1 MSEDNNQVEEIEP
14 QEPNAEETPEES
26 SASKRAFFTRRNLGL
41 SLGLTAILAV
51 VLALFVTV
59 AYRYGVFDNYIK
71 AQFVAKLN
79 DIGIVFDAD
88 VFRVTINPLKLEL
101 KNATFNDKVSG
112 EKLFFIR
119 DANLGLTIQNLYAW
133 QLSRDISLDSTEVNG
148 AEVWVK
154 FDENGK
160 SNFSNLTIVEDETG
174 SRVNFKYDSIKVAVR
189 DSVVHFGDI
198 SRKIS
203 ADAKNVAVFLEP
215 TTYAVPDEQKR
226 YNFDITSTES
236 KFVYDDRPLEPIDI
250 RAKGIA
256 DSLGA
261 EISEFTLK
269 TPIGES
275 TLNGTLT
282 DWERLQYNFK
292 INSTVDLTQT
302 SNIFP
307 LGTPL
312 RGVGNFNGTISGEGE
327 TYKVDGEITSEALSA
342 ANVYLKALNVAA
354 TVNGTNSMYEAN
366 GKAIAELLTFEDFRI
381 DFPQISGN
389 VRGSGTDF
397 KWLGELQ
404 AVALKSD
411 SLSLGGLFI
420 SDAVAEYKERTG
432 EFTATAGNGRAR
444 SFIIDGD
451 TEFQNLQTNNLRLS
465 NKDEITNLSAPNVR
479 ADSFKTED
487 FNLKGING
495 RNVRITDRPQDT
507 QVSADNL
514 TAQNADTAD
523 ARLRNLAASDFR
535 LKTQNSTTEITA
547 KNLRAEELNADGAVV
562 SGLDANGIN
571 LRDTPNETVIF
582 SNNVKVAKVATDAA
596 ILGSLNIAGV
606 RLTVRQGT
614 IEGRSGDID
623 AGNIALTKSADLPD
637 GGTLENVKIFK
648 PVFVVEPSGRYR
660 ATADMSLGGGVLG
673 SITLGA
679 ARANV
684 AVNNDQVALRNLTAD
699 VMEGNVSGDAT
710 IAFNNRNRSNLN
722 LAFNSLDL
730 GKLLALQGGQV
741 VPVEGQTTGQVNL
754 AFTGTNFKTATGT
767 LSADITA
774 NAGNA
779 ERGLIPLTGKVE
791 ATATN
796 GLFNLDVARLNTE
809 KSEFTATGRFDL
821 GNENSN
827 LNLALNSTDASEID
841 RIIRVLN
848 VSPDLEEQLNTYQV
862 QLAGNL
868 NFNGT
873 LTGNFTDPTI
883 DGRTSLDSL
892 ILRGREIGSL
902 SSDILVSPDLVE
914 LRNGKLQE
922 RGGGN
927 IAFNISAPSVGTNN
941 ISVQA
946 TLNQINTGNLLAA
959 LPIGGLPAQ
968 FQDFQAQTSGTIN
981 LTGLPNEMQGEANI
995 SSGAGTINGQPFDGF
1010 DSRVTFAGTLVN
1022 LEKFEAKFGD
1032 GFLRANGTY
1041 ETETTVFNVTAEG
1054 RNIQLARVRPFIP
1067 NSQNLPS
1074 IGGVVNLTATATGEA
1089 LEAATYNINFN
1100 GSGQNL
1106 VFNDRAIGTVAFS
1119 GTTENQQLS
1128 ANLTVNF
1135 EGQPQTLAATVN
1147 FANEN
1152 LPFRAETT
1160 FNNAELAPFI
1170 ALFRDQAEGDVEVSG
1185 RATGTVYLAGNLS
1198 SLDAEGNRVFS
1209 TDNLSGAADF
1219 SQLALQIGET
1229 PIAAVEPVSVQFNTR
1244 EIIVNSARFA
1254 GGGSNLVVSG
1264 TKALTADGINNLA
1277 IDGNVNLS
1285 IFNALSRD
1293 AFFAGIAEV
1302 AVRLTGVNSTARL
1315 NGQAELKNSSVA
1327 AFVGS
1332 ERLTLERVNG
1342 RILFTSNQAQIQ
1354 NLSGFLGG
1362 GRVTASGGALLEGLQ
1377 LQQFRFDLN
1386 GNDITAPLPPDF
1398 VTTGDASIQLTGF
1411 RENGEINSLIA
1422 GTIRAKRSVY
1432 TKDIDLA
1439 DVLSGRSRDSLSEGG
1454 DGGSSFLGI
1463 PKLDIQIEGRDALTV
1478 RNNIADLTASV
1489 SLRFTGD
1496 VDFPQIAGRISASS
1510 GTVFFRNDRYEVQRG
1525 ELVFPPNTSIEPYI
1539 NLQAESEIRGYQ
1551 VIVSLVGEL
1560 SNTENLVANVRSN
1573 PALPQADVISLIT
1586 TGNLANTDSGIP
1598 TLAQTGLNTAAELIT
1613 DSLINDPARRATDR
1627 LFGLNVFEIDPVID
1641 GQRLNASARLTVGR
1655 RINRNLQVTYSTNL
1669 SQNQEQVLALEY
1681 RVSNRLSFV
1690 AQYEQRS
1697 LSNVTQ
1703 RNNAFSFEVR
1713 LRKRF

>member
-1 MSEDNNQVEEIEP
+1 MSEDNNQVEETEP
-14 QEPNAEETPEES
+14 QEQRAEENP
-26 SASKRAFFTRRNLGL
+26 APKRGYFTRRNVGIGFGL
-41 SLGLTAILAV
+41 IAILAV

-59 AYRYGVFDNYIK
+59 SYRYGVFDNYIK
-71 AQFVAKLN
+71 AQFVAKLSE
-79 DIGIVFDAD
+79 IGIVFDAET
-88 VFRVTINPLKLEL
+88 FRVTVNPLKLEL
-101 KNATFNDKVSG
+101 KNATFNNKVSG

-119 DANLGLTIQNLYAW
+119 EANLGLTIQNLYAW
-133 QLSRDISLDSTEVNG
+133 QLSRDISLDSTEING

-160 SNFSNLTIVEDETG
+160 SNFSNLTIVEDEAG
-174 SRVNFKYDSIKVAVR
+174 SRVNFKYDSVKLSLR
-189 DSVVHFGDI
+189 DGLVHFGDV

-203 ADAKNVAVFLEP
+203 ADAKNVALFFDPVNN
-215 TTYAVPDEQKR
+215 AVPDEQKR
-226 YNFDITSTES
+226 YNFDLTSTES

-256 DSLGA
+256 DDKGA

-282 DWERLQYNFK
+282 DWEKLNYNFN

-302 SNIFP
+302 SNLLPI
-307 LGTPL
+307 GTPL
-312 RGVGNFNGTISGEGE
+312 RGVGNFNGTVSGEGE
-327 TYKVDGEITSEALSA
+327 NYKVDGEITSESLSA

-366 GKAIAELLTFEDFRI
+366 GKAVAELLTFDDFRI
-381 DFPQISGN
+381 DFPQIIGT
-389 VRGSGTDF
+389 VRGNGTDF

-404 AVALKSD
+404 AVALKSK

-420 SDAVAEYKERTG
+420 SDAVADYKEKTG

-451 TEFQNLQTNNLRLS
+451 TEFQNLQASNLKLSDKDRVTN
-465 NKDEITNLSAPNVR
+465 ISAPNAR
-479 ADSFKTED
+479 ADSFKTKD

-495 RNVRITDRPQDT
+495 KNVRITDRPQDT
-507 QVSADNL
+507 KVTADNL
-514 TAQNADTAD
+514 TAQNAETKD
-523 ARLRNLAASDFR
+523 AKLKSLSANGFNLNKEGEKIDIA
-535 LKTQNSTTEITA
+535 A
-547 KNLRAEELNADGAVV
+547 KNLRAEQLDSNSATI
-562 SGLDANGIN
+562 SGLDAND
-571 LRDTPNETVIF
+571 LTLSDSPNETVIF
-582 SNNVKVAKVATDAA
+582 SNNLKVAKVATDAA

-614 IEGRSGDID
+614 IEGTSGDVD
-623 AGNIALTKSADLPD
+623 AGNIALLKTSSLPE
-637 GGTLENVKIFK
+637 GGKLENVKIFK
-648 PVFVVEPSGRYR
+648 PVFMVEPSGRYR
-660 ATADMSLGGGVLG
+660 ATADMSLGSGVLG

-679 ARANV
+679 AKANV
-684 AVNNDQVALRNLTAD
+684 AVNNDQATLKNLSANI
-699 VMEGNVSGDAT
+699 MEGKVNGDAT
-710 IAFNNRNRSNLN
+710 IALNNRNRSNIN
-722 LAFNSLDL
+722 LDFNDLDL

-741 VPVEGQTTGQVNL
+741 VPIEGKTTGKVNL

-767 LSADITA
+767 LNADIAA

-779 ERGLIPLTGKVE
+779 ERGLIPLTGTIQ

-809 KSEFTATGRFDL
+809 KTEFSATGQFDL
-821 GNENSN
+821 SRENSD
-827 LNLALNSTDASEID
+827 LNIALNSSDASEIE

-848 VSPDLEEQLNTYQV
+848 VAPDLEEQLNTYQV
-862 QLAGNL
+862 QFAGNL

-873 LTGNFTDPTI
+873 LTGNVSNPTI
-883 DGRTSLDSL
+883 SGRTSLDSL
-892 ILRGREIGSL
+892 ILRGRELGAL
-902 SSDILVSPDLVE
+902 SSDIFVSPE
-914 LRNGKLQE
+914 TTEFRNGKLQE
-922 RGGGN
+922 RGGGD
-927 IAFNISAPSVGTNN
+927 IAFNINIPKVGTDN
-941 ISVQA
+941 ITVQA
-946 TLNQINTGNLLAA
+946 TLNKINTGNLLAA
-959 LPIGGLPAQ
+959 LPIDGLPAQ
-968 FQDFQAQTSGTIN
+968 LQDFQAQTSGTIN
-981 LTGLPNEMQGEANI
+981 LTGLPNEMQGEANLT
-995 SSGAGTINGQPFDGF
+995 SGAGTVNGQPFDGF

-1022 LEKFEAKFGD
+1022 IEKFEAKFGD

-1041 ETETTVFNVTAEG
+1041 ETETTVFDLNVEG
-1054 RNIQLARVRPFIP
+1054 KNIELARVRPFVP
-1067 NSQNLPS
+1067 NSQNLPN
-1074 IGGVVNLTATATGEA
+1074 IGGAVNLTAKATGEV
-1089 LEAATYNINFN
+1089 LESSTYNINFS
-1100 GSGQNL
+1100 GSGQG
-1106 VFNDRAIGTVAFS
+1106 VTINDKSVGAVTFS
-1119 GTTENQQLS
+1119 GVTENQQLN

-1135 EGQPQTLAATVN
+1135 DGQPQTLLANVN
-1147 FANEN
+1147 FADEN

-1160 FNNAELAPFI
+1160 FNNSQLAPFI
-1170 ALFRDQAEGDVEVSG
+1170 ALIREPVQGETEVTG
-1185 RATGTVYLAGNLS
+1185 TATGRIFLAGNLS
-1198 SLDAEGNRVFS
+1198 SVDAQGNRSFS
-1209 TDNLSGAADF
+1209 TDNLSGSAEFAK
-1219 SQLALQIGET
+1219 LALQIGDT
-1229 PIAAVEPVSVQFNTR
+1229 PIESVEPVSVTFNTR
-1244 EIIVNSARFA
+1244 EVVINSARFT

-1264 TKALTADGINNLA
+1264 TKALTADGMNNLA
-1277 IDGNVNLS
+1277 VDGNVNLS
-1285 IFNALSRD
+1285 IFNAISKD
-1293 AFFAGIAEV
+1293 AFFAGIATV

-1315 NGQAELKNSSVA
+1315 NGTAELKNSSLA

-1332 ERLTLERVNG
+1332 ERLTLERING
-1342 RILFTSNQAQIQ
+1342 RILFTSNQAQIDQ
-1354 NLSGFLGG
+1354 LTGYLGG
-1362 GRVTASGGALLEGLQ
+1362 GKVTASGGALLEGLQ
-1377 LQQFRFDLN
+1377 LQQFRFDLS

-1398 VTTGDASIQLTGF
+1398 VTTGDANIQLTGF

-1454 DGGSSFLGI
+1454 DSGSSFLGI

-1478 RNNIADLTASV
+1478 RNNVADLTASV

-1496 VDFPQIAGRISASS
+1496 VDFPQIAGRISATG

-1598 TLAQTGLNTAAELIT
+1598 TLAQSGLNTAAELIT
-1613 DSLINDPARRATDR
+1613 DSLINDPARKATDK
-1627 LFGLNVFEIDPVID
+1627 LFGLNVFEIDPSIN

-1703 RNNAFSFEVR
+1703 RDNAFSFEVR